1 VPWIWHTHNE
11 QEQNMP
17 VFTDQQNKKFS
28 VPDGDYVFCV
38 TDFESKISAGGK
50 TAGSEM
56 YGLTMEVE
64 GHNVRVVSN
73 MIDHPSCAWK
83 IDTFLKS
90 CGITIA
96 KGEAYEF
103 NKDIA
108 DSKGVRFVNPIGL
121 RGWAKLSEVTEEWK
135 GKKIVKNK
143 VLADKFQRLFG
154 IKYPDSTI
162 RAMINYLRQKDIP
175 ICANNEGYWFAL
187 TSKELEDP
195 IMSLI
200 DREHAIVAARA
211 GLQRAHMALK
221 IKESGT
227 MQGVM
232 FGETT

>member
-1 VPWIWHTHNE
+1 
-11 QEQNMP
+11 MP
-17 VFTDQQNKKFS
+17 RTFTVDS
-28 VPDGDYVFCV
+28 
-38 TDFESKISAGGK
+38 
-50 TAGSEM
+50 
-56 YGLTMEVE
+56 GL
-64 GHNVRVVSN
+64 
-73 MIDHPSCAWK
+73 D
-83 IDTFLKS
+83 
-90 CGITIA
+90 
-96 KGEAYEF
+96 
-103 NKDIA
+103 
-108 DSKGVRFVNPIGL
+108 
-121 RGWAKLSEVTEEWK
+121 LSEPKKLHAELISEWLQSHALFVK
-135 GKKIVKNK
+135 SNPTHPTKIVKNK
-143 VLADKFQRLFG
+143 VLADKFQRIFG